1 MKRIINFTE
10 KKKAFLQKKEL
21 DDTATK
27 KREPDTPG
35 KKQLHK
41 GVKIKWHI
49 FLWFSLFTAIV
60 LIILWLCQVVFLDA
74 IYKNIKTKEITRTA
88 SLLKNSIDDSD
99 FDTLAETVGLKNDIC
114 LLILR
119 MTNDK
124 EAIEIFS
131 VEALRSCLIHN
142 AEKNSIFVFY
152 DSAKNSGGSSI
163 QHFRYSSERR
173 SYISSESALYELL
186 PADNESIIYSE
197 ITTDGDGNTILILL
211 NSVISPVNATVS
223 TLNRLLSVI
232 SVVLVLLALIM
243 SLLISRKIAKP
254 IVNLSSGAK
263 QLATGNYNVDFTA
276 SGYREIG
283 ELARALDY
291 AEHELSKVDALRRE
305 LIANISHDL
314 RTPLTMISGYAE
326 IMRDIPDENSPE
338 NLQIII
344 DESNRLTSLVN
355 DVLDISKLEAGVRT
369 VTPSYF
375 SLTDAIKTALL
386 RYNKLMEQKGYII
399 TFNSQNNITVN
410 TDKTLLMQVFYNL
423 VNNALTYTGADK
435 QIYVSQSVS
444 EESKRVRISVTD
456 TGDGIA
462 PDKLHL
468 IWDRYYK
475 VDKVHKRAAV
485 GTGLGLSIVRS
496 TMDLL
501 GGSYGVSSSLGNGST
516 FWFEIKYEEK

>member
-1 MKRIINFTE
+1 MTE
-10 KKKAFLQKKEL
+10 I
-21 DDTATK
+21 
-27 KREPDTPG
+27 
-35 KKQLHK
+35 KKQLK
-41 GVKIKWHI
+41 
-49 FLWFSLFTAIV
+49 FFP
-60 LIILWLCQVVFLDA
+60 
-74 IYKNIKTKEITRTA
+74 
-88 SLLKNSIDDSD
+88 
-99 FDTLAETVGLKNDIC
+99 
-114 LLILR
+114 
-119 MTNDK
+119 
-124 EAIEIFS
+124 

-152 DSAKNSGGSSI
+152 DSRKNAGGSSI

-326 IMRDIPDENSPE
+326 IME
-338 NLQIII
+338 
-344 DESNRLTSLVN
+344 
-355 DVLDISKLEAGVRT
+355 
-369 VTPSYF
+369 
-375 SLTDAIKTALL
+375 
-386 RYNKLMEQKGYII
+386 GY
-399 TFNSQNNITVN
+399 S
-410 TDKTLLMQVFYNL
+410 
-423 VNNALTYTGADK
+423 
-435 QIYVSQSVS
+435 
-444 EESKRVRISVTD
+444 
-456 TGDGIA
+456 
-462 PDKLHL
+462 
-468 IWDRYYK
+468 
-475 VDKVHKRAAV
+475 
-485 GTGLGLSIVRS
+485 
-496 TMDLL
+496 
-501 GGSYGVSSSLGNGST
+501 
-516 FWFEIKYEEK
+516 